1 MAAIFGLL
9 VMFLIGGSV
18 ILLFVAIIGAVIK
31 AMMYLLGHR

>member
-18 ILLFVAIIGAVIK
+18 ILLFVAMIGGVIK
-31 AMMYLLGHR
+31 AVMYLLGHR